1 MLHTGFNLL
10 EKPYR
15 THTDRITSLWSV
27 NLSHL
32 EANEESLV
40 IGSREKANS
49 VWGENSSKQNQDSFG
64 SNPHKGLVD
73 PIRASISST
82 QQVSFGSE
90 VSSTPDQGVAI
101 TACDDPKKL
110 VLVGSEKGSFLDLVN
125 YLKLTNKSS
134 S

>member
-1 MLHTGFNLL
+1 MLHTGSNLL

-32 EANEESLV
+32 DTTEESLV
-40 IGSREKANS
+40 VGSREKANS
-49 VWGENSSKQNQDSFG
+49 VWGENSSTQNQDSFG

-90 VSSTPDQGVAI
+90 VSSTPLQGVAI

-125 YLKLTNKSS
+125 VKLTNKSS